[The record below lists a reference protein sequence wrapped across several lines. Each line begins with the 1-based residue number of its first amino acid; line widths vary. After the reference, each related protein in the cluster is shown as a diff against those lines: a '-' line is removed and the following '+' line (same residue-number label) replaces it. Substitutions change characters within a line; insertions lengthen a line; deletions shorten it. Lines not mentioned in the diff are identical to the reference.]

1 MLGRPPP
8 APPPTAGGGGR
19 PAPPPQRRL
28 AALAPAAIP
37 DAGGLRRHPEGVGD
51 LGLAGAL
58 GEHVGGFQ
66 AALLQAGEVAP
77 PGAHLDRHRR
87 PPCAVPVPSYPACRS
102 QIALSTYSAKL
113 FSCWQIAGGSGSR
126 TRRQGR
132 EFSLSEGASLRTRG
146 PSRRAPRASTRP
158 EQRGSA

>member
-8 APPPTAGGGGR
+8 APPPTAAGGGR
-19 PAPPPQRRL
+19 P
-28 AALAPAAIP
+28 
-37 DAGGLRRHPEGVGD
+37 RHPEGVGD

-58 GEHVGGFQ
+58 DEHVGGFQ

-102 QIALSTYSAKL
+102 QIAPSTYSAKL
-113 FSCWQIAGGSGSR
+113 FNGSLLAQGGR
-126 TRRQGR
+126 
-132 EFSLSEGASLRTRG
+132 
-146 PSRRAPRASTRP
+146 
-158 EQRGSA
+158 

>member
-19 PAPPPQRRL
+19 PAPPPQRCL

-37 DAGGLRRHPEGVGD
+37 NAGGLRRHPEGVGD

-58 GEHVGGFQ
+58 GEHVGRFQ

-113 FSCWQIAGGSGSR
+113 FNQ
-126 TRRQGR
+126 
-132 EFSLSEGASLRTRG
+132 LSALLTLDPPRPQSPSTRG
-146 PSRRAPRASTRP
+146 T
-158 EQRGSA
+158 

>member
-113 FSCWQIAGGSGSR
+113 FNGSLLAEV
-126 TRRQGR
+126 GR
-132 EFSLSEGASLRTRG
+132 GNVEG
-146 PSRRAPRASTRP
+146 
-158 EQRGSA
+158 